1 MAIWIILFVMCL
13 IAAAFIIF
21 PLYRSSGFFKPLMAL
36 IILLVFGSSF
46 LFYISIGKP
55 NYSSVANSSV
65 DSDISE
71 VIKSISE
78 HLTRNPGDAEGWLML
93 GRSQQIM
100 KKYDDAISS
109 FERAMKLDNR
119 QNSKVL
125 VALAITL
132 MEKNNGTIIERT
144 SSLLEEALILEP
156 TNIDALFYGGGAAAS
171 RGNFSLAADR
181 WETLLE
187 LNSLVE
193 IHEFLERK
201 INEWRDSSTQSA
213 LKANKKENSIISL
226 NIKLSKEALSVLPA
240 DTTVYIIARDPV
252 KPSPPVAVTRRQVIN
267 FPLSIFLSDADSMMS
282 NRKLSDFS
290 KIEVVARASLSGEPA
305 PRSGDWSGS
314 LTIETKSE
322 MTFDLI
328 INEIIP

>member
-1 MAIWIILFVMCL
+1 MTIWIILFVMCL
-13 IAAAFIIF
+13 IATAFVIF

-36 IILLVFGSSF
+36 LVILVFSASF
-46 LFYISIGKP
+46 LFYSSIGKP
-55 NYSSVANSSV
+55 NYTSVANSSV
-65 DSDISE
+65 DPDISE

-78 HLTRNPGDAEGWLML
+78 HLTRNPNDVEGWLML
-93 GRSQQIM
+93 GRSQHIT
-100 KKYDDAISS
+100 KKYNDAISS

-125 VALAITL
+125 VALAMTL
-132 MEKNNGTIIERT
+132 IEKNNGTITERS

-156 TNIDALFYGGGAAAS
+156 INIDALFYGGGAAAN

-181 WETLLE
+181 WEVLLE

-201 INEWRDSSTQSA
+201 INEWRESSTQSA
-213 LKANKKENSIISL
+213 FKDDKRDNSIISL
-226 NIKLSKEALSVLPA
+226 NIKLSEEALSILPA
-240 DTTVYIIARDPV
+240 DTTVYIIARDPA
-252 KPSPPVAVTRRQVIN
+252 KPSPPVAVIRRQVIN
-267 FPLSIFLSDADSMMS
+267 FPLSISLSDNDSMMS

-290 KIEVVARASLSGEPA
+290 TIEVVARASISGEPT
-305 PRSGDWSGS
+305 PSSGDWSGS
-314 LTIETKSE
+314 LIIETKSKNI
-322 MTFDLI
+322 FSLI

>member
-156 TNIDALFYGGGAAAS
+156 TNIDALFYGGRAAAS

-201 INEWRDSSTQSA
+201 INEWREGGRSTQ
-213 LKANKKENSIISL
+213 
-226 NIKLSKEALSVLPA
+226 
-240 DTTVYIIARDPV
+240 R
-252 KPSPPVAVTRRQVIN
+252 SPLWN
-267 FPLSIFLSDADSMMS
+267 EK
-282 NRKLSDFS
+282 RK
-290 KIEVVARASLSGEPA
+290 
-305 PRSGDWSGS
+305 
-314 LTIETKSE
+314 
-322 MTFDLI
+322 
-328 INEIIP
+328 